1 MTELRPPRHSLLEAQ
16 WPTQSQI
23 PHQYMTRHNKH
34 GLLLL
39 SCAVAL
45 GFACIGCQKSPDK
58 WGAVLDE
65 YEKYSEQRVTL
76 DERKVAGDKNASSEL
91 ASLML
96 KVRPLAD
103 QLKMAH
109 DRRWLT
115 DAQEQRLESLNR
127 QMFGGGKG
135 KDAKITAARMNIS
148 NIGQALALFE
158 VDCDRFPT
166 TEEGLQ
172 ALIHAPGNLPGWK
185 GPYLRQQSV
194 PLDSW
199 QQPYHYRCP
208 GLHNNNFFD
217 LHSYGPDGQDGG
229 GDDIDNWSGRA
240 LK

>member
-1 MTELRPPRHSLLEAQ
+1 
-16 WPTQSQI
+16 
-23 PHQYMTRHNKH
+23 MTRHNKH
-34 GLLLL
+34 GVLLL

-45 GFACIGCQKSPDK
+45 GFACIGCQKSSDK

-103 QLKMAH
+103 QLKTAH
-109 DRRWLT
+109 DRGWLT
-115 DAQEQRLESLNR
+115 DAQEQRLQSLNR
-127 QMFGGGKG
+127 RMFGEKQE
-135 KDAKITAARMNIS
+135 AKITTARLGINNIKSALQNFEMNC
-148 NIGQALALFE
+148 G
-158 VDCDRFPT
+158 RFPT

-172 ALIHAPGNLPGWK
+172 ALIQAPGNLPGWK
-185 GPYLRQQSV
+185 GPYLHQQIV

-199 QQPYHYRCP
+199 QQPYQYRCP

-217 LHSYGPDGQDGG
+217 LHSYGPDMQDGG